1 MKEIKKIILILLLS
15 CASIICVDAKSFISE
30 EYVSLNNA
38 VLFRSDDFEIY
49 LELKSLSFSTSD
61 ELGMLSGYSKRKKEP
76 MYYYHYIFYFYDS
89 NYNEIGSADGY
100 NGMWHEASKSSTGT
114 FLGQVINK
122 DYIYDE
128 YSLEQV
134 KYYKL
139 FVEPANKKTA
149 ENYIYKNIKK
159 NKDGLDPIVDK
170 KTENMKYTIVK
181 NNSANNKPSTNV
193 GGTTIT
199 GEPVVSN
206 YSLEI
211 DVTKNKVFKVR
222 EFVRVE
228 NKKQGGAIGKTIRKK
243 YELLP
248 EKIVKIENFFNEGL
262 VDEKSYNSFNQI
274 IINEDSVSFGYDIS
288 FEKDKNKDNDIIRYP
303 ISGDIDIPVEMI
315 SFKLNMP
322 DEFDISTMKLI
333 SSNGAEINK
342 DNYIYKV
349 DENSI
354 VVNYLVK
361 VNPSE
366 KVVFELTLPNNYF
379 DNNSSTNLYIIIFIT
394 ACLVL
399 FFVVSIF
406 FFINKKKKVDVV
418 IEQEI

>member
-1 MKEIKKIILILLLS
+1 MKVIKKIIIILLLS
-15 CASIICVDAKSFISE
+15 FSSLMCINAKSFISE

-61 ELGMLSGYSKRKKEP
+61 ELGMLSGYSKRKKEK
-76 MYYYHYIFYFYDS
+76 MYYYHYIFYFYDA

-100 NGMWHEASKSSTGT
+100 NGMWHEASKSATGT
-114 FLGQVINK
+114 FLGQVINNE
-122 DYIYDE
+122 YIYDG
-128 YSLEQV
+128 YSSKQV
-134 KYYKL
+134 EYYKL
-139 FVEPANKKTA
+139 FVEPANKETA

-159 NKDGLDPIVDK
+159 NQDGLDPIIDK
-170 KTENMKYTIVK
+170 KTENMKYTLVK
-181 NNSANNKPSTNV
+181 NNNANNKPNANV
-193 GGTTIT
+193 GGTTVT

-211 DVTKNKVFKVR
+211 DVTKSKVFKVR
-222 EFVRVE
+222 EFVRID
-228 NKKQGGAIGKTIRKK
+228 NKRHGGAISKTIRKNDK
-243 YELLP
+243 LLP
-248 EKIVKIENFFNEGL
+248 EKIDKIDNFFNEGL

-274 IINEDSVSFGYDIS
+274 IINEDSTSFGYDIS
-288 FEKDKNKDNDIIRYP
+288 FEKDKNKENDIIRYA
-303 ISGDIDIPVEMI
+303 ISGDIDIPVERI

-333 SSNGAEINK
+333 DGNGSEINK
-342 DNYIYKV
+342 DNYIYKI
-349 DENSI
+349 DENSV

-379 DNNSSTNLYIIIFIT
+379 YNNSAINLYIVILIV

-399 FFVVSIF
+399 VFGISIF
-406 FFINKKKKVDVV
+406 WLINQRKKNL
-418 IEQEI
+418 IINE